1 MFWCTLA
8 GVPHAYNSASQCNG
22 VLVNALAGFL
32 YLTCSRQHEAGGAS
46 SALHAYVVHWNWL
59 LVLPVPRMVHS
70 TSHVL
75 HVSADNGLPWTW
87 YAIKAVKFPMWV
99 PHYVQ
104 LLHCF
109 RNCWHFFT
117 VYILYTIPPC
127 TRCWSRACI
136 YVFEGCWKK
145 FSIKAAS
152 LVPLL

>member
-8 GVPHAYNSASQCNG
+8 GVPHAYNSASQCSG
-22 VLVNALAGFL
+22 VLVNALADFL

-75 HVSADNGLPWTW
+75 HVSAENGLPWTW
-87 YAIKAVKFPMWV
+87 YQSNQV
-99 PHYVQ
+99 PNVGAPVCTAFALFQ
-104 LLHCF
+104 KLLA
-109 RNCWHFFT
+109 FFT

-152 LVPLL
+152 LVLLL